1 MISESKQRDDAFD
14 VNDDLLRDAENENYE
29 LKIQIEDFSQIIKNL
44 KENNEESNVIF
55 KLDRNYS
62 RNLAFTL

>member
-29 LKIQIEDFSQIIKNL
+29 LKIKIEDFSQIIKNL
-44 KENNEESNVIF
+44 KENNEE
-55 KLDRNYS
+55 RNGIS
-62 RNLAFTL
+62 